1 MEFELRN
8 SLIGFN
14 SPVQSRQLTIDM
26 PLEVS
31 QLLLDLIDQCL
42 VLLRQF
48 HGPLVTLANA
58 TLLVASTSFRHE
70 ARLHGSGV
78 HL

>member
-14 SPVQSRQLTIDM
+14 SAVQSRQLTIDM

-48 HGPLVTLANA
+48 HGPLVALANA
-58 TLLVASTSFRHE
+58 SFLVAS
-70 ARLHGSGV
+70 AGL
-78 HL
+78 